1 MVLEVPKDLKPSFS
15 FSTAAGV
22 FFYKFAKK
30 SILGVIIALIP
41 FLIVFGPGLCPGL
54 GKGPGADGPGGPTTP
69 SANPVYHS
77 SAFVSTNLQRN
88 QFLGLSFCSIVIF

>member
-15 FSTAAGV
+15 FSTAAG

-41 FLIVFGPGLCPGL
+41 FLIVFGPGL
-54 GKGPGADGPGGPTTP
+54 
-69 SANPVYHS
+69 
-77 SAFVSTNLQRN
+77 
-88 QFLGLSFCSIVIF
+88 